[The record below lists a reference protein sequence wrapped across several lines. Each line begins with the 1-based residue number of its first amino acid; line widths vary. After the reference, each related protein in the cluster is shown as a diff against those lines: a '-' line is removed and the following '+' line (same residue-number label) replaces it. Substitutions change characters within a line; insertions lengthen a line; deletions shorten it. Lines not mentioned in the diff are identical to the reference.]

1 MKAEKMIVEIEKTR
15 NERQKI
21 RLRAYEDRL
30 RKVHKNL
37 FSKKEGK

>member
-15 NERQKI
+15 NEHQKI
-21 RLRAYEDRL
+21 RLRAYGDRL